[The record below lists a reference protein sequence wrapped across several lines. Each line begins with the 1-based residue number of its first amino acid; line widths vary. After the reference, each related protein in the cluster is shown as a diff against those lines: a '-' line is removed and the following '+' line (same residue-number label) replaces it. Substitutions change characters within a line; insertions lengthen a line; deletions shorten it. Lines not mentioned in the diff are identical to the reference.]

1 MATNLEIASFD
12 PAPHSPRFSLLA
24 KYKAFESAV
33 ETHLP
38 PKTLAVIRL
47 DGKAFHTFT
56 KHFARPFDAH
66 FAATMDAVGA
76 HLCDVVD
83 GALFAYVQS
92 DEISVV
98 FSDLANPGT
107 QMWAGGRVQK
117 MVSIAAANAT
127 AKYMTVSPTALFPI
141 FDARVHT
148 LESLDE
154 AREYIVWRRSDATKN
169 AITMAANTLH
179 SHKALM
185 GLTTSDRRELL
196 RGTEHESLP
205 DEFLNG
211 RLIVKE
217 YRTETVTYTDRRTN
231 LLHSTVVNRGRWV
244 SRTATDEALEYAI
257 TPVGNV

>member
-1 MATNLEIASFD
+1 M
-12 PAPHSPRFSLLA
+12 SLLT

-33 ETHLP
+33 ETQLP
-38 PKTLAVIRL
+38 ANTLAVIRL

-56 KHFARPFDAH
+56 KRFARPFDAD

-92 DEISVV
+92 DEISVI
-98 FSDLANPGT
+98 FSDLANPDT

-148 LESLDE
+148 LTDIAE
-154 AREYIVWRRSDATKN
+154 AREYVVWRRADATKN

-185 GLTTSDRRELL
+185 GLPTSARLELL
-196 RGTEHESLP
+196 RGTELENLP
-205 DEFLNG
+205 AGFLNG

-217 YRTETVTYTDRRTN
+217 YSDEPVTYTDRRTN
-231 LLHSTVVNRGRWV
+231 ETQDIIVSRGRWV
-244 SRTATDEALEYAI
+244 SRTATDDVLDLAVLLSS
-257 TPVGNV
+257 